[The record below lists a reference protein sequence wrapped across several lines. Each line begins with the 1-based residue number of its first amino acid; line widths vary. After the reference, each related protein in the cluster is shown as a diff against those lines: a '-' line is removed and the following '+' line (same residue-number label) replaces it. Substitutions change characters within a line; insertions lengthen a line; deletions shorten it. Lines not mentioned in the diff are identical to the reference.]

1 MINLAILQQ
10 QNGNVDKAA
19 QTYAS
24 LIEVA
29 PNNVV
34 ALNNLAWILHENSDK
49 RAIDLAKRAFT
60 LSGDNA
66 AVADT
71 YGWILFKAGKT
82 EESLPILEKAHELQ
96 PDSREIAMHLAEAYQ
111 AAGRDNEA
119 KQILERVKAQD
130 S

>member
-1 MINLAILQQ
+1 MNLAIMEQQ
-10 QNGNVDKAA
+10 SGQAEAAA
-19 QTYAS
+19 QTYS
-24 LIEVA
+24 RLIELS

-34 ALNNLAWILHENSDK
+34 ALNNLAWIYHEQNDD
-49 RAIDLAKRAFT
+49 RAAELAGRAYE
-60 LSGDNA
+60 LSPNNA

-96 PDSREIAMHLAEAYQ
+96 PDSQEIAMHLVEAYQ

-119 KQILERVKAQD
+119 KRILKGLSQEPG
-130 S
+130 